1 MAAHSRPGCRDLAAV
16 FLWGGSMLA
25 GKRIVVG
32 VTGSIAAFK
41 SAQLVSNLC
50 ALGAEVRV
58 IMTKS
63 AQKFVNP
70 LTFRVLSGNH
80 VYTGMFD
87 YSAAGKVQHIDLA
100 AEADLLVIA
109 PATANIIGKAASGIA
124 DDLLSTVIMA
134 AACPVLFCPA
144 MNVNMYENRIVRRNI
159 DLLSAYGYHFV
170 EPASGRLACG
180 AEGRG
185 RLADLE
191 LIIKKIEELLIRRTD
206 LKDITVLVTAGPTVE
221 PLDPVRYLTNRSSGK
236 MGYAVCEAALE
247 RGAKVVLVS
256 GPVSLAPPKGAEVVR
271 VETAQ
276 EMYKAVLEHFDS
288 AGIVVKAAAVADYRP
303 KEVSASKIKK
313 KDGPMT
319 VELVRNPDILAE
331 LGKRKCAQVLVGFA
345 AETCD
350 LLVNARQKL
359 KDKNLD
365 LLVAND
371 VTVPGAGFGTDT
383 NIASLVFAGGE
394 VLHLPQMEKKSLA
407 HIILDEAIKIYKA
420 RHGRS

>member
-1 MAAHSRPGCRDLAAV
+1 MK
-16 FLWGGSMLA
+16 
-25 GKRIVVG
+25 GKKIVVG
-32 VTGSIAAFK
+32 VTGGIAAFK
-41 SAQLVSNLC
+41 SAQLVSTLC

-63 AQKFVNP
+63 AQKFVSP

-80 VYTGMFD
+80 VYTGLFN
-87 YSAAGKVQHIDLA
+87 YAAAGKVQHIDLA
-100 AEADLLVIA
+100 EESDLLVIV
-109 PATANIIGKAASGIA
+109 PATANIIGKVASGIA

-144 MNVNMYENRIVRRNI
+144 MNVNMYQNVIVQRNI
-159 DLLSAYGYHFV
+159 NLLSELGYHFV

-180 AEGRG
+180 AEGKG

-191 LIIKKIEELLIRRTD
+191 LIIRKIEELLTPRSD
-206 LKDITVLVTAGPTVE
+206 LEGITVLVTAGPTVE

-236 MGYAVCEAALE
+236 MGYAVGEAALE
-247 RGAKVVLVS
+247 RGAKVILVS
-256 GPVSLAPPKGAEVVR
+256 GPVSLTPPLGAEVVR
-271 VETAQ
+271 VQTAL
-276 EMYKAVLEHFDS
+276 EMYNAVLERFDG

-303 KEVSASKIKK
+303 KETSSSKIKK

-331 LGKRKCAQVLVGFA
+331 LGKRKRGQVLVGFA

-350 LLVNARQKL
+350 LLINAKKKL
-359 KDKNLD
+359 KEKNLD

-383 NIASLVFAGGE
+383 NVASLVFAGGE
-394 VLHLPQMEKKSLA
+394 VMHLPQMEKKSLA
-407 HIILDEAIKIYKA
+407 HLILDEALKIYRVK
-420 RHGRS
+420 RGRP